1 MGAVASSSSSP
12 SSSGA
17 SGRTARRS
25 AAVPPVLATS
35 AAIPEDAFELSGD
48 TMSYMDQVAEIE
60 RERRRLPNPG
70 LYENATNELKG
81 PVSPDAFDGF
91 RFDFTRVLGQKFST
105 SHTILLG
112 SPMIPGG
119 LYQFG
124 ANVLMGDAA
133 DPSTFLTSKLSP
145 DGYLDARW
153 VQRLSS
159 KWKLRVRSQLKAE
172 EHASQV
178 MADFDYAGADFSWN
192 MKLSNGPL
200 FGVSY
205 FQSVTQH
212 LALGGEGYYHG
223 KHRRVVA
230 AYCAKYSSPMW
241 AGTATLGAMG
251 TLQLQ
256 YLRKVGNRMRYGSE
270 LVYTHSTGESQTTVG
285 VEVDLNQTHVV
296 SSIDQTGRVATSVE
310 TRVLP
315 NFMLSLSAEAFPAKD
330 DFKFGYGAQITF

>member
-1 MGAVASSSSSP
+1 MGAAP
-12 SSSGA
+12 SKSE
-17 SGRTARRS
+17 RRARF
-25 AAVPPVLATS
+25 PVLATS
-35 AAIPEDAFELSGD
+35 AAVPDEFELSSD
-48 TMSYMDQVAEIE
+48 TLSYMDQVAEIE

-91 RFDFTRVLGQKFST
+91 RFDFTRILGQKFST
-105 SHTILLG
+105 SHTFLLG
-112 SPMIPGG
+112 TPMIPGG

-124 ANVLMGDAA
+124 ANVVAGDAM
-133 DPSTFLTSKLSP
+133 DPSTFLMSKLSP

-153 VQRLSS
+153 NQRLSS
-159 KWKLRVRSQLKAE
+159 NWKMRVKSQLKAE

-178 MADFDYAGADFSWN
+178 LADFDYMGEDFSWN
-192 MKLSNGPL
+192 MKISNGPL
-200 FGVSY
+200 LGISY
-205 FQSVTQH
+205 FQSITQH
-212 LALGGEGYYHG
+212 IALGGEGYYHG
-223 KHRRVVA
+223 KHRKVIA
-230 AYCAKYSSPMW
+230 AYCAKYSSPLW

-256 YLRKVGNRMRYGSE
+256 YLRKVGNRMRYGTE
-270 LVYTHSTGESQTTVG
+270 MVYNHASGESQTTIG

-315 NFMLSLSAEAFPAKD
+315 NFMLTLSAEAFPAKD

>member
-1 MGAVASSSSSP
+1 
-12 SSSGA
+12 
-17 SGRTARRS
+17 
-25 AAVPPVLATS
+25 
-35 AAIPEDAFELSGD
+35 
-48 TMSYMDQVAEIE
+48 MSYMDQVAEIE

-91 RFDFTRVLGQKFST
+91 RFDFTRILGLKFST
-105 SHTILLG
+105 SHSFLLG

-124 ANVLMGDAA
+124 ANVVVGDHM
-133 DPSTFLTSKLSP
+133 DPSALLMSKLSP

-153 VQRLSS
+153 NQRLSS
-159 KWKLRVRSQLKAE
+159 HWKLRVKSQLKAE

-178 MADFDYAGADFSWN
+178 LADLDYAGDDFTWN

-200 FGVSY
+200 LGVSY
-205 FQSVTQH
+205 FQSLTPHIAV
-212 LALGGEGYYHG
+212 GGEGYYHG
-223 KHRRVVA
+223 KHRRVIA
-230 AYCAKYSSPMW
+230 AYCAKYSSPVW

-256 YLRKVGNRMRYGSE
+256 YLRKVGTRMRYGSE
-270 LVYTHSTGESQTTVG
+270 LMYNHASGESQTVIG

-315 NFMLSLSAEAFPAKD
+315 NFQLSLSAEAFPAKD
-330 DFKFGYGAQITF
+330 DFKFGYGANLTF